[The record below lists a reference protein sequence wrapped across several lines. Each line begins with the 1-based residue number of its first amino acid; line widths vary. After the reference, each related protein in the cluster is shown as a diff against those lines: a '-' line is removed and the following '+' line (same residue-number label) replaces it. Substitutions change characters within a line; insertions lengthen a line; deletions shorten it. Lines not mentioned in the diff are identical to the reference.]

1 MPTGETMVNFN
12 SNTKRPCY
20 VYKSCANF
28 DDRISPR
35 ENREIF
41 YTIKLKIFF
50 SLNFVDEII
59 NFNLKKKRFLL
70 YHINRRSKVKKKLA
84 FKFKRCNEA
93 RNVQRIWRIL
103 RARSLV
109 YYVYTIIVSFNHPIS
124 RFVTFWHDYASLT
137 SATVSRVLRFCLGFM
152 CLDLCRRNSHSIL
165 MLASRNVLY
174 SQCYTRFQEVG
185 RWKILFEG
193 NSVG

>member
-1 MPTGETMVNFN
+1 M
-12 SNTKRPCY
+12 
-20 VYKSCANF
+20 
-28 DDRISPR
+28 
-35 ENREIF
+35 
-41 YTIKLKIFF
+41 
-50 SLNFVDEII
+50 
-59 NFNLKKKRFLL
+59 
-70 YHINRRSKVKKKLA
+70 A

-165 MLASRNVLY
+165 MLASRNVLQSMLY
-174 SQCYTRFQEVG
+174 SFPRGGSLENTIRREFRGIIKRNSLNEWSYFLFFLLHRG
-185 RWKILFEG
+185 KILFNFRKTTDRSIRLTEK
-193 NSVG
+193 NNCANILLN